1 MEGNGDRM
9 HDPALQTPARPRA
22 NPAPHVVIIG
32 GGFGGMSAARAL
44 KRAPVRVTLIDRRNH
59 HLFQPLLYQVA
70 LAALNPSDIASPIRR
85 ILRRQKNAEVLLGEV
100 SAIDLER
107 QIVRLG
113 DLVDDSADIHYDYL
127 IVAAGATHSYF
138 GHDDWA
144 PFAPGLKTV
153 EDALEIRRRILL
165 AFEAAELETDPDRR
179 RAWMTFVVVGGG
191 PTGVE
196 LAGTLSNVARFTL
209 AKDFRHIDP
218 RHTRVLLLEGSPRVL
233 SPFPEALS
241 AKAKT
246 QLEQLGVEV
255 HAGKHVTDIDPNG
268 VQVGDERITA
278 RTVLWAAGVTASPLA
293 KSLGVPLDRAGRV
306 FVEPDLSVPGHPE
319 VFVVGDLAN
328 LSQDGKPVPGLAPAA
343 LQEGRHAAGNI
354 LRVVKGTPSKPFHY
368 TDKGQLATIG
378 RGAGV
383 ADVGRF
389 QFSGWIAW
397 LFWSFV
403 HIFFLIGFRNRM
415 LVLMQW
421 SWAYFTYDRGARLI
435 TGPITR
441 SPEASDAEVR
451 GRHPR
456 G

>member
-1 MEGNGDRM
+1 MGGNGDRE
-9 HDPALQTPARPRA
+9 QTTAQLAPSRPRA
-22 NPAPHVVIIG
+22 GEKPHVVIIG
-32 GGFGGMSAARAL
+32 GGFGGISAARAL
-44 KRAPVRVTLIDRRNH
+44 RRARVRVTLVDRRNH

-85 ILRRQKNAEVLLGEV
+85 ILRRQKNADVLLGEARSV
-100 SAIDLER
+100 DLER
-107 QIVRLG
+107 QVVLLD
-113 DLVDDSADIHYDYL
+113 DLIGSSAELEYDYL
-127 IVAAGATHSYF
+127 IIAAGATHSYF

-165 AFEAAELETDPDRR
+165 AFEAAELESDPSRR
-179 RAWMTFVVVGGG
+179 RSWMTFVVVGGG

-233 SPFPEALS
+233 SPFPEELS

-255 HAGKHVTDIDPNG
+255 HLGKHVSAIDPEG
-268 VQVGDERITA
+268 VRVGDERIA
-278 RTVLWAAGVTASPLA
+278 AKTVLWAAGVTASPLA
-293 KSLGVPLDRAGRV
+293 RSLGVPLDRAGRV
-306 FVEPDLSVPGHPE
+306 LVAPDLSVPGHPE
-319 VFVVGDLAN
+319 AFVVGDLAN
-328 LSQDGKPVPGLAPAA
+328 LEQDGRPVPGLAPAA
-343 LQEGRHAAGNI
+343 LQGGRHAAGNI
-354 LRVVKGTPSKPFHY
+354 LRAIEGVPPEPFHY
-368 TDKGQLATIG
+368 RDKGQLATIG

-389 QFSGWIAW
+389 RFSGWAAW
-397 LFWSFV
+397 MFWSVV
-403 HIFFLIGFRNRM
+403 HIFFLIGFRNRV

-441 SPEASDAEVR
+441 TPEADDAKVR
-451 GRHPR
+451 GRHPQ